1 MYLSTTKCIVCL
13 EKATGHTG
21 HLHLP
26 NEHKT
31 TIFAGFCERHVS
43 ESVKI
48 NTPTTY
54 CKSLK
59 AGCFGYY
66 KIEFGVQVDEW

>member
-1 MYLSTTKCIVCL
+1 MTLSTTKCIVCL
-13 EKATGHTG
+13 ERATRHTG
-21 HLHLP
+21 HLHLL

-31 TIFAGFCERHVS
+31 TIFAGFCERHAS
-43 ESVKI
+43 EKI
-48 NTPTTY
+48 KSEPTPY

-66 KIEFGVQVDEW
+66 KIEFGIQVDEW